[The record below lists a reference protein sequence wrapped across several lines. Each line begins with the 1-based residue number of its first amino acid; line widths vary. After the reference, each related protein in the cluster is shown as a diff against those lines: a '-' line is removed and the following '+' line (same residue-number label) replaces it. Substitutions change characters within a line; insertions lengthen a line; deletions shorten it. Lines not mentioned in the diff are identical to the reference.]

1 MGAVDKQQVLG
12 RAQDHNPKEVHDD
25 LERKKHGRLS
35 PDT

>member
-12 RAQDHNPKEVHDD
+12 RAQDDNPKEVHDA
-25 LERKKHGRLS
+25 LEQKKHGRLR